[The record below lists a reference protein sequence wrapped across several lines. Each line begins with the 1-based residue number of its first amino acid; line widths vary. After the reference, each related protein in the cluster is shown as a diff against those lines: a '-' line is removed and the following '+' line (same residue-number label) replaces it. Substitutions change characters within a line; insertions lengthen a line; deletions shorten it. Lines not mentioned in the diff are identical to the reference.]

1 MKDEDAF
8 SPVSAAALV
17 SLDTTPL
24 FRMMRLWST
33 MALWLFGNGE
43 SACVQ
48 ERHRKAVEAFR
59 QGNYNALRPIG
70 PLRP

>member
-17 SLDTTPL
+17 SPYIVL
-24 FRMMRLWST
+24 FHTSHQEDH
-33 MALWLFGNGE
+33 GSNGE

>member
-17 SLDTTPL
+17 SLELKSPL
-24 FRMMRLWST
+24 FRMDR
-33 MALWLFGNGE
+33 NGE

>member
-17 SLDTTPL
+17 SPYIVL
-24 FRMMRLWST
+24 FHTSHR
-33 MALWLFGNGE
+33 GNGE